1 LDTGA
6 AHSLV
11 DRDLADRL
19 HLAVTGTTARA
30 IGVACTAAA
39 GQVQVPNWS
48 LGQVPL
54 RPQTLVSLSMAGS
67 PGGPTIAGLL
77 GSDVWSRFGQ
87 FRLDY
92 RAGRLMVPGPEQA
105 TAPTAAAA
113 PTNRQVPMTVVHT
126 GTGSLALVPVTLDG
140 HDPMMFVLDTGSSTS
155 VVDLNV
161 VRRLSLPPVGH
172 PRRATG
178 VSCATTT
185 QPIHV
190 SSWQVGTV
198 GLPRT
203 EPGRHRAGHTQPERP
218 AGLRR
223 PVPVRHHHRRL
234 CEWSPGARRLVPS
247 YRHAPFPGPT
257 DR

>member
-198 GLPRT
+198 GLPAQNLDGIALAIPNLNGLLGSDALYRFGT
-203 EPGRHRAGHTQPERP
+203 ITVDYANGHLVLAG
-218 AGLRR
+218 
-223 PVPVRHHHRRL
+223 
-234 CEWSPGARRLVPS
+234 
-247 YRHAPFPGPT
+247 
-257 DR
+257 